1 MKYTVQVK
9 DIGKQ
14 FAVFP
19 KDQPQ
24 TLQEAFIKGTTIFKK
39 REKYWALRHIS
50 FQVPHGHVL
59 GVIGKNGA
67 GKSTLLRLLSR
78 VSRPDEGQIR
88 TNGRLGGLLEL
99 GTGFHPNLTGRDNVF
114 TNGIICGLTKK
125 EVQERFDQIV
135 SFAELEEVIDDPL
148 RTYSTGMRMRLGF
161 AVAAHTDPDILLVDE
176 VLAVG
181 DEAFQKKC
189 FQKINTFRRDGKT
202 IIIVSHNLSQIVELC
217 DKVIWLHKGEIRFQG
232 TAQDT
237 VNEYL
242 AASM

>member
-14 FAVFP
+14 FALFP

-39 REKYWALRHIS
+39 REKYWSLRHIS